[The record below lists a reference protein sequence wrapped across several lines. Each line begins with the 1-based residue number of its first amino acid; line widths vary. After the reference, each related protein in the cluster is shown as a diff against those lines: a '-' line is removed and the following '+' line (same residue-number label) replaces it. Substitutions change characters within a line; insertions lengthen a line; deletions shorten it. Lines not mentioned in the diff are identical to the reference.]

1 MYPTTRCGLGTATAP
16 QSATACDHAEPSGGE
31 SMEEDL
37 RAPAPRKPRNQT
49 SKWDPQDRVGFSQR
63 ESITPRA
70 HDLLHQHI
78 QETAWVPGPSAS
90 SLTLWIVDSIT
101 LRVYRKAVTRL
112 PRVRTLS
119 DNLLIRRDSTSPC
132 RKLFGL
138 RYLYN
143 VACHEP

>member
-1 MYPTTRCGLGTATAP
+1 MGLVPRQHHRAP
-16 QSATACDHAEPSGGE
+16 QLVIMLNRLVASQWKKILGRLRQENRETKRANGILKTASA
-31 SMEEDL
+31 
-37 RAPAPRKPRNQT
+37 
-49 SKWDPQDRVGFSQR
+49 FSQR

-90 SLTLWIVDSIT
+90 SLTLRIVDSIT

>member
-1 MYPTTRCGLGTATAP
+1 MGLVPRQHHRAP
-16 QSATACDHAEPSGGE
+16 QLVIMLNRLVASQWKKILGRLRRENRETKRANGILKTASA
-31 SMEEDL
+31 
-37 RAPAPRKPRNQT
+37 
-49 SKWDPQDRVGFSQR
+49 FSQR

-90 SLTLWIVDSIT
+90 SLTLRIVNSIT

-112 PRVRTLS
+112 PSVRTLS

-138 RYLYN
+138 PYLYN

>member
-1 MYPTTRCGLGTATAP
+1 MGLVPRQHHRAP
-16 QSATACDHAEPSGGE
+16 QLVIMLNRLVASQWKKILGRLRRENRETKRANGILKTASA
-31 SMEEDL
+31 
-37 RAPAPRKPRNQT
+37 
-49 SKWDPQDRVGFSQR
+49 FSHR

-90 SLTLWIVDSIT
+90 SLTLRIVDSIT

-112 PRVRTLS
+112 PSVRTLS

>member
-1 MYPTTRCGLGTATAP
+1 MLNRLVASQWKKILGRLRRENRETKRANGILKTA
-16 QSATACDHAEPSGGE
+16 SA
-31 SMEEDL
+31 
-37 RAPAPRKPRNQT
+37 
-49 SKWDPQDRVGFSQR
+49 FSQR

-90 SLTLWIVDSIT
+90 SLTLRIVDSIT

>member
-1 MYPTTRCGLGTATAP
+1 MGLVPRQHHRAP
-16 QSATACDHAEPSGGE
+16 QLVIMLNRLVASQWKKILGRLRRENRETKRANGILKTASA
-31 SMEEDL
+31 
-37 RAPAPRKPRNQT
+37 
-49 SKWDPQDRVGFSQR
+49 FSQR

-90 SLTLWIVDSIT
+90 SLTLRIVDSIT

>member
-1 MYPTTRCGLGTATAP
+1 MGLVPRQHHRAP
-16 QSATACDHAEPSGGE
+16 QLVIMLNRLVASQWKKILGRLRRENRETKRANGILKTAS
-31 SMEEDL
+31 
-37 RAPAPRKPRNQT
+37 
-49 SKWDPQDRVGFSQR
+49 VFSQR
-63 ESITPRA
+63 ESTTPQA

-78 QETAWVPGPSAS
+78 QEIAWAPGPSAS
-90 SLTLWIVDSIT
+90 SLTLRIVDSIT

-112 PRVRTLS
+112 PSVRTLS
-119 DNLLIRRDSTSPC
+119 DSLLIRRDSTSPC

>member
-1 MYPTTRCGLGTATAP
+1 MGLVPRQHHRAP
-16 QSATACDHAEPSGGE
+16 QLVIMLNRLVASQWKKILGRLRRENRETKRANGILKTASA
-31 SMEEDL
+31 
-37 RAPAPRKPRNQT
+37 
-49 SKWDPQDRVGFSQR
+49 FSQR

-90 SLTLWIVDSIT
+90 SLTLRIVDSIT

-119 DNLLIRRDSTSPC
+119 DNLLIRRDSTSRC
-132 RKLFGL
+132 SKLFGL

>member
-1 MYPTTRCGLGTATAP
+1 MLNRLVASQWKKILGRLRRENRETKRANGILKTA
-16 QSATACDHAEPSGGE
+16 SA
-31 SMEEDL
+31 
-37 RAPAPRKPRNQT
+37 
-49 SKWDPQDRVGFSQR
+49 FSQR

-90 SLTLWIVDSIT
+90 SLTLRIVNSIT

-112 PRVRTLS
+112 PSVRTLS

>member
-1 MYPTTRCGLGTATAP
+1 MGLVPRQHHRAP
-16 QSATACDHAEPSGGE
+16 QLVIMLNRLVASQWKKILGRLRRENRETKRANGILKTASA
-31 SMEEDL
+31 
-37 RAPAPRKPRNQT
+37 
-49 SKWDPQDRVGFSQR
+49 FSQR

-90 SLTLWIVDSIT
+90 SLTLRIVDSIT
-101 LRVYRKAVTRL
+101 LRVYRKAVTHL

>member
-1 MYPTTRCGLGTATAP
+1 MGLVPRQHHRAP
-16 QSATACDHAEPSGGE
+16 QLVIMLNRLVASQWKKILGRLRRENRETKRANGILKTASA
-31 SMEEDL
+31 
-37 RAPAPRKPRNQT
+37 
-49 SKWDPQDRVGFSQR
+49 FSQR

-90 SLTLWIVDSIT
+90 SLTLRIVNSIT

-112 PRVRTLS
+112 PSVRTLS

>member
-1 MYPTTRCGLGTATAP
+1 MLNRLVASQWKKILGRLRRENRETKRANGILKTA
-16 QSATACDHAEPSGGE
+16 SA
-31 SMEEDL
+31 
-37 RAPAPRKPRNQT
+37 
-49 SKWDPQDRVGFSQR
+49 FSQR

-78 QETAWVPGPSAS
+78 QEIAWAPGPSAS
-90 SLTLWIVDSIT
+90 SLTLRIVDSIT

-112 PRVRTLS
+112 PSVRTLS
-119 DNLLIRRDSTSPC
+119 DSLLIRRDSTSPC

>member
-1 MYPTTRCGLGTATAP
+1 MGFLPRQHHRAP
-16 QSATACDHAEPSGGE
+16 QLVIMLNRLVASQWKKILGRLRRENRETKRANGILKTASA
-31 SMEEDL
+31 
-37 RAPAPRKPRNQT
+37 
-49 SKWDPQDRVGFSQR
+49 FSQR

-78 QETAWVPGPSAS
+78 QETAWVPGQSAS
-90 SLTLWIVDSIT
+90 SLTLRIVDSIT

>member
-1 MYPTTRCGLGTATAP
+1 MLNRLVASQWKKILGRLRRENRETKRANGILKTA
-16 QSATACDHAEPSGGE
+16 S
-31 SMEEDL
+31 
-37 RAPAPRKPRNQT
+37 
-49 SKWDPQDRVGFSQR
+49 VFSQR
-63 ESITPRA
+63 ELTTPQA

-78 QETAWVPGPSAS
+78 QEIAWAPGPSAS
-90 SLTLWIVDSIT
+90 SLTLRIVDSIT

-112 PRVRTLS
+112 PSVRTLS
-119 DNLLIRRDSTSPC
+119 NSLLIRRDSTSPC

>member
-1 MYPTTRCGLGTATAP
+1 MLNRLVASQWKKILGRLRRENRETKRANGILKTA
-16 QSATACDHAEPSGGE
+16 SA
-31 SMEEDL
+31 
-37 RAPAPRKPRNQT
+37 
-49 SKWDPQDRVGFSQR
+49 FSQR

-90 SLTLWIVDSIT
+90 SLTLRIVDSIS

>member
-1 MYPTTRCGLGTATAP
+1 MLNRLVASQWKKILGRLRQENRETKRANGILKTA
-16 QSATACDHAEPSGGE
+16 SA
-31 SMEEDL
+31 
-37 RAPAPRKPRNQT
+37 
-49 SKWDPQDRVGFSQR
+49 FSQR

-90 SLTLWIVDSIT
+90 SLTLRIVDSIT

-112 PRVRTLS
+112 PSVRTLS
-119 DNLLIRRDSTSPC
+119 DSLLIRRDSTSPC

>member
-1 MYPTTRCGLGTATAP
+1 MLNHLVASRWKKILGRLRRENRETKRANGILKTA
-16 QSATACDHAEPSGGE
+16 SA
-31 SMEEDL
+31 
-37 RAPAPRKPRNQT
+37 
-49 SKWDPQDRVGFSQR
+49 FSQR

-90 SLTLWIVDSIT
+90 SLTLRIVDSIT

>member
-1 MYPTTRCGLGTATAP
+1 MLNRLVASQWKKILVRLRRENRETKRANGILKTA
-16 QSATACDHAEPSGGE
+16 S
-31 SMEEDL
+31 
-37 RAPAPRKPRNQT
+37 
-49 SKWDPQDRVGFSQR
+49 VFSQR
-63 ESITPRA
+63 ESTTPQA

-78 QETAWVPGPSAS
+78 QEIAWAPGPSAS
-90 SLTLWIVDSIT
+90 SLTLRIVDSIT

-112 PRVRTLS
+112 PSVRTLS
-119 DNLLIRRDSTSPC
+119 DSLLIRRDSTSPC

>member
-1 MYPTTRCGLGTATAP
+1 MLNRLVASQWKKILGRLRRENRETKRANGILKTA
-16 QSATACDHAEPSGGE
+16 S
-31 SMEEDL
+31 
-37 RAPAPRKPRNQT
+37 
-49 SKWDPQDRVGFSQR
+49 VFSQR
-63 ESITPRA
+63 ESTTPQA

-78 QETAWVPGPSAS
+78 QEIAWAPGPSAS
-90 SLTLWIVDSIT
+90 SLTLRIVDSIT

-112 PRVRTLS
+112 PSVRTLS
-119 DNLLIRRDSTSPC
+119 DSLLIRRDSTSPC

>member
-1 MYPTTRCGLGTATAP
+1 MGLVPRQHHRAP
-16 QSATACDHAEPSGGE
+16 QLVIMLNRLVASQWKKILGRLRQENRETKRANGILKTASA
-31 SMEEDL
+31 
-37 RAPAPRKPRNQT
+37 
-49 SKWDPQDRVGFSQR
+49 FSQR

-90 SLTLWIVDSIT
+90 SLTLRIVDSIT

-112 PRVRTLS
+112 PSVRTLS
-119 DNLLIRRDSTSPC
+119 DSLLIRRDSTSPC

>member
-1 MYPTTRCGLGTATAP
+1 MGFLPRQHHRAP
-16 QSATACDHAEPSGGE
+16 QLVIMLNRLVASQWKKILGRLRRENRETKRANGILKTASA
-31 SMEEDL
+31 
-37 RAPAPRKPRNQT
+37 
-49 SKWDPQDRVGFSQR
+49 FSQR

-90 SLTLWIVDSIT
+90 SLTLRIVDSIT

>member
-1 MYPTTRCGLGTATAP
+1 MLNRLVASQWKKILGRLRRENRETKRANGILKTA
-16 QSATACDHAEPSGGE
+16 S
-31 SMEEDL
+31 
-37 RAPAPRKPRNQT
+37 
-49 SKWDPQDRVGFSQR
+49 VFSQR
-63 ESITPRA
+63 ESTTPQA

-78 QETAWVPGPSAS
+78 QEIAWAPGPSAS
-90 SLTLWIVDSIT
+90 SLTLRIVDSII

-112 PRVRTLS
+112 PSVRTLS
-119 DNLLIRRDSTSPC
+119 DSLLIRRDSTSPC